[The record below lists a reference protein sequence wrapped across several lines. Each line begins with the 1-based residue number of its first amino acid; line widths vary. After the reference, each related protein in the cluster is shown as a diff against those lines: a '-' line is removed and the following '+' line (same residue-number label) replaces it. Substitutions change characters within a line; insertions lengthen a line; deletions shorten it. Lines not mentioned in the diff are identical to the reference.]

1 MESFAVCIFPPFCF
15 VCVGLSMTNTNNCS
29 WFFVF
34 SRRCVRMKIAALA
47 LFVGGFI
54 AGAFTASIYAQE
66 NRRDT
71 LSFRDFLRSIL
82 AANPVIQ
89 AAALEQN
96 IADAEMLSALGGFDP
111 VIRGKY
117 DLKYEAWKDTP
128 ESINNVLF
136 GVEAPLATLFGPKA
150 FAGFERGVGSSLN
163 PEFRTP
169 IGGQVT
175 LGLSLP
181 LWQGVLTDR
190 RRTALDKARLRPLLA
205 DANQRFEQNNT
216 LRAAAMQ
223 YWNWAEFTEQL
234 SVAEEVLAISIQR
247 AEFIGARARRG
258 EVAPLD
264 SIEAAQEVERR
275 RGDVYRARRAVEQ
288 ANIEAAVFFWTETGL
303 PRPLAQSPER
313 LPPPP
318 RLDSL
323 QALAD
328 RERALALRPEMQ
340 RLDFQ
345 QQSLSLDLALARE
358 GQKPFIEAKTQWLY
372 YPQIGTADNF
382 KLGFDFAMPALFR
395 TATAQSE
402 LFTISLERNRLQ
414 IQQIA
419 RFINADI
426 DNAISALQRAAERLE
441 AAQNEVRYAR
451 IMEEGERKRF
461 LAGETTLLIVNLRE
475 RNAVEARMRLLA
487 AQGDYLRAWVL
498 YNWSTGAI
506 IQLAQ

>member
-1 MESFAVCIFPPFCF
+1 MKKHSSVFQYVFFLLFCF
-15 VCVGLSMTNTNNCS
+15 DHVGLSMTNTNSCYR
-29 WFFVF
+29 FFVF
-34 SRRCVRMKIAALA
+34 CRRCAGAIVAAL
-47 LFVGGFI
+47 V
-54 AGAFTASIYAQE
+54 FTASTSVFAQE

-71 LSFRDFLRSIL
+71 IYFRDFLRSIL
-82 AANPVIQ
+82 AANPIIQ
-89 AAALEQN
+89 SAALEQD
-96 IADAEMLSALGGFDP
+96 IADAELLSALGGFDP
-111 VIRGKY
+111 MLRGKY
-117 DLKYEAWKDTP
+117 DLKYEAWKETP
-128 ESINNVLF
+128 ESIDNALF
-136 GVEAPLATLFGPKA
+136 GVEVPLATLFGPKI

-169 IGGQVT
+169 TGGQAT
-175 LGLSLP
+175 LGVSLP
-181 LWQGVLTDR
+181 LWQGVNTDR

-216 LRAAAMQ
+216 LRSAGMQ
-223 YWNWAEFTEQL
+223 YWNWAEASEQARI
-234 SVAEEVLAISIQR
+234 AEEVLTISIQR
-247 AEFIGARARRG
+247 AEFIASRARRG

-264 SIEAAQEVERR
+264 SVEAVQEVERR
-275 RGDVYRARRAVEQ
+275 RGDVYRARRAIEQ

-323 QALAD
+323 QVLAD
-328 RERALALRPEMQ
+328 RDRAMALRPEMQ

-372 YPQIGTADNF
+372 YPQTGTADNF

-414 IQQIA
+414 IQQIS

-451 IMEEGERKRF
+451 IMEDGERKRF
-461 LAGETTLLIVNLRE
+461 FAGETTLLIVNLRE
-475 RNAVEARMRLLA
+475 RAAAEARVRLVA
-487 AQGDYLRAWVL
+487 AQADYLRAWVL

>member
-1 MESFAVCIFPPFCF
+1 
-15 VCVGLSMTNTNNCS
+15 
-29 WFFVF
+29 
-34 SRRCVRMKIAALA
+34 
-47 LFVGGFI
+47 
-54 AGAFTASIYAQE
+54 
-66 NRRDT
+66 
-71 LSFRDFLRSIL
+71 
-82 AANPVIQ
+82 
-89 AAALEQN
+89 
-96 IADAEMLSALGGFDP
+96 
-111 VIRGKY
+111 
-117 DLKYEAWKDTP
+117 
-128 ESINNVLF
+128 
-136 GVEAPLATLFGPKA
+136 
-150 FAGFERGVGSSLN
+150 
-163 PEFRTP
+163 
-169 IGGQVT
+169 
-175 LGLSLP
+175 
-181 LWQGVLTDR
+181 
-190 RRTALDKARLRPLLA
+190 LDKARLRPLLA